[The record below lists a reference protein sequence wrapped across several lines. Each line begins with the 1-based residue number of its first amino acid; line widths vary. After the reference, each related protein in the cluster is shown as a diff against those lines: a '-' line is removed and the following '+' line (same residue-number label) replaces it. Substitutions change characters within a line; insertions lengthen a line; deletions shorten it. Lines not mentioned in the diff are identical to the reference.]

1 MLSDQV
7 INSDTNV
14 ISHYKCDI
22 SHQVINSVII
32 VSLMRPH
39 IISVINDPVIIYVI
53 MESLWLV
60 ITSVLSDQVIN
71 SVIIVSLLSVR

>member
-1 MLSDQV
+1 MIQS
-7 INSDTNV
+7 SF
-14 ISHYKCDI
+14 S
-22 SHQVINSVII
+22 
-32 VSLMRPH
+32 
-39 IISVINDPVIIYVI
+39 VI